1 MPDASEPWRAIS
13 ETPDHPLATLDGLE
27 VGQGV
32 RLSLD
37 VGVANRGA
45 TTFRAF
51 LESDDLGRTLA
62 PVFTAAHHPGEG
74 NASWVAVTEFSGH
87 VPVTGGDVEI
97 PEGIDLQIVQALAGL
112 VDAGGHL
119 TLEYA
124 SDHRRVTARALRQG
138 VPPAATP
145 LGGMMFAVGC
155 GTAFTDLGAVERRA
169 QLQGY
174 RALDTAH
181 EVGRAPA
188 MLEELE
194 WFMDHSTDLDWDL
207 QLKCRPLAEAA
218 ITVLRSRLGVLARAF
233 DVN

>member
-13 ETPDHPLATLDGLE
+13 ETPNHPVAALDGLE

-32 RLSLD
+32 RLSVE
-37 VGVANRGA
+37 VGAATRGA
-45 TTFRAF
+45 TPFRAF

-62 PVFTAAHHPGEG
+62 PVFTARHHAGDG
-74 NASWVAVTEFSGH
+74 GDNWVTVTEFAGH
-87 VPVTGGDVEI
+87 VPVNGGDVEI
-97 PEGIDLQIVQALAGL
+97 PEGIDLQIIQGLAGL
-112 VDAGGHL
+112 VGAGGHL
-119 TLEYA
+119 TMEYA

-145 LGGMMFAVGC
+145 LGGMLFAVGC
-155 GTAFTDLGAVERRA
+155 GAAFTDLGAVAGHAR
-169 QLQGY
+169 LQGY

-181 EVGRAPA
+181 EVSRAPL
-188 MLEELE
+188 MLDELE
-194 WFMDHSTDLDWDL
+194 WFMDHSADLDWDL